1 MDHGITLGPVTG
13 LVDIESTIDGITRGG
28 APPGNVVL
36 LAGESGAGAREFLY
50 TSATMN
56 ALSHT
61 DEELFDLHYGSLA
74 DTATPP
80 PEIHYVSF
88 TAGEEYLCREMGY
101 TMDDEVVESAVEH
114 IEFHDLSPEYFQ
126 LSPIPREWYL
136 GQPTKLE
143 DLGHRHNRESVL
155 GALGSTL
162 SEHAAGNLVVID
174 SLTDLVASQS
184 DEMTWSDIAMVI
196 KGLEK
201 ASYQWGGLIL
211 VLAST
216 EALSKTE
223 LGVLKGATGG
233 TLLFEWESG
242 GSKRARTMVVQEF
255 RGVLARLE
263 SENIVQFE
271 TEINESGLDVSDVR
285 KIR

>member
-1 MDHGITLGPVTG
+1 MHSIPFGVPRLDSILG
-13 LVDIESTIDGITRGG
+13 GG

-50 TSATMN
+50 TSVTMN
-56 ALSHT
+56 ALAKA
-61 DEELFDLHYGSLA
+61 DEDLFDLHYGTLDDDAS
-74 DTATPP
+74 PP
-80 PEIHYVSF
+80 PAIHYVSF
-88 TAGEEYLCREMGY
+88 TAGEPYLRREMRY
-101 TMDDEVVESAVEH
+101 TMDDDLVDAAIDN
-114 IEFHDLSPEYFQ
+114 IEFHDLSAEYFQ

-136 GQPTKLE
+136 GRPTELG

-162 SEHAAGNLVVID
+162 SEHARENLVVID
-174 SLTDLVASQS
+174 SLTDLVASRS
-184 DEMTWSDIAMVI
+184 DEVTWSDIAMVM

-201 ASYQWGGLIL
+201 ASYRWGGLIL
-211 VLAST
+211 VLVST
-216 EALSKTE
+216 EALSETE
-223 LGVLKGATGG
+223 LGILKGATDG
-233 TLLFEWESG
+233 TLLFRWETG

-255 RGVLARLE
+255 RGVLSQLE
-263 SENIVQFE
+263 RENIVRFE

>member
-1 MDHGITLGPVTG
+1 MDYIPFGVPRL
-13 LVDIESTIDGITRGG
+13 DGIIGGG

-56 ALSHT
+56 ALSHA
-61 DEELFDLHYGSLA
+61 DEELFNLHYGSL
-74 DTATPP
+74 DDDATPP
-80 PEIHYVSF
+80 PEIHYISF
-88 TAGEEYLCREMGY
+88 TGGEEYLRREMGY
-101 TMDDEVVESAVEH
+101 TMDNEVIDAAGTH

-136 GQPTKLE
+136 GQPTQLE

-162 SEHAAGNLVVID
+162 SEHAPGNLVVID

-184 DEMTWSDIAMVI
+184 DEMTWADIAMVI

-211 VLAST
+211 LLVST
-216 EALSKTE
+216 EALTETE

-233 TLLFEWESG
+233 TLLFQWESG

-255 RGVLARLE
+255 RGVLSRLE

-271 TEINESGLDVSDVR
+271 TDINESGLDVSDVR

>member
-1 MDHGITLGPVTG
+1 MRSIPFGIPRLDSIIG
-13 LVDIESTIDGITRGG
+13 GG

-50 TSATMN
+50 TSVTMN
-56 ALSHT
+56 ALSQA
-61 DEELFDLHYGSLA
+61 DEDLFDLHYGTLDENAS
-74 DTATPP
+74 PP

-88 TAGEEYLCREMGY
+88 TSGEDHLRQEMLY
-101 TMDDEVVESAVEH
+101 TMDDEMVDAAIDN

-136 GQPTKLE
+136 GEPTQLE
-143 DLGHRHNRESVL
+143 DLGHRQNRESVL
-155 GALGSTL
+155 ASFGSTL
-162 SEHAAGNLVVID
+162 SEHAPENLVVID
-174 SLTDLVASQS
+174 SLTDLVAGRS
-184 DEMTWSDIAMVI
+184 DDMKWADITMVM

-201 ASYQWGGLIL
+201 ASHQWGGLIL
-211 VLAST
+211 VLVST
-216 EALSKTE
+216 EAVSDRE
-223 LGVLKGATGG
+223 LGILKGATDG
-233 TLLFEWESG
+233 TLQFSWETG

-255 RGVLARLE
+255 RGVLSQLE